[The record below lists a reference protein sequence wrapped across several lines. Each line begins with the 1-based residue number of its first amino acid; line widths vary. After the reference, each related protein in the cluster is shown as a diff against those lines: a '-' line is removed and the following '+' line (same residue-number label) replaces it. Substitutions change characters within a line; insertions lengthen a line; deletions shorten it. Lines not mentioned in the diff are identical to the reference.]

1 MAPLT
6 NRIAKALSQDA
17 GILPQNVM
25 YAEFLLEG
33 LLRADMKT
41 RAEYWAS
48 MKSTLGLEP
57 EFIAQRENIPSSALA
72 EPEPAPVLPEQNEQD
87 PPALMPAIRLAAQ

>member
-1 MAPLT
+1 LT
-6 NRIAKALSQDA
+6 NDP

-25 YAEFLLEG
+25 YAEFTLEG

-48 MKSTLGLEP
+48 MKDTLGLDP
-57 EFIAQRENIPSSALA
+57 EFIAARENIPQSALM
-72 EPEPAPVLPEQNEQD
+72 EPEPPAVPVIEGAEVTPLQIAPR
-87 PPALMPAIRLAAQ
+87 AISQ